1 LKGPL
6 RRLSELISPE
16 TMVNPMTRH
25 TLSWMA
31 LLAALALPG
40 VASAHHAMEKD
51 GMWVN
56 HAGMTLYTFDKDAGG
71 KSMCNGDC
79 ATNWPPLMVKDGE
92 KAEGKWT
99 QIKRDDGTM
108 QWAYDG
114 KPLYTFVKDKKAGD
128 TTGDGMKDVWHVAKP

>member
-1 LKGPL
+1 
-6 RRLSELISPE
+6 
-16 TMVNPMTRH
+16 MTRH

-31 LLAALALPG
+31 LCAALAVPG

-51 GMWVN
+51 GMWVDHN
-56 HAGMTLYTFDKDAGG
+56 GMTLYTFDKDAGG

-79 ATNWPPLMVKDGE
+79 AGNWPPLKVQDGE

-99 QIKRDDGTM
+99 QIKRDDGSM

-128 TTGDGMKDVWHVAKP
+128 MTGDGMKDVWHVAKP